1 MSAPQYTLRSEFFP
15 AHHPLFWQ
23 ARERAFGEIAWFE
36 AALGDAVDTVDCFVC
51 EASEHD
57 LEAWH
62 GAAEAAEWLL
72 ENPNAASILK
82 AQGRLGVAERWA
94 AWRPIIERRAID
106 LHRSCGAGEG
116 A

>member
-1 MSAPQYTLRSEFFP
+1 MPAPQYTPRREFFP
-15 AHHPLFWQ
+15 AHHTLYWE
-23 ARERAFGEIAWFE
+23 ARERALGEIAWFE
-36 AALGDAVDTVDCFVC
+36 TALSDAGNIIDYC
-51 EASEHD
+51 ECEVSEDD

-82 AQGRLGVAERWA
+82 AQGRLGVVEQWA
-94 AWRPIIERRAID
+94 VWRPIIEQRAID
-106 LHRSCGAGEG
+106 LHRSRGAGEG